1 MYNTDMPTRA
11 DLPSSGQL
19 LRSTIIAAGIAAALL
34 VTVVLPSEYG
44 IDPTGAGRALGLT
57 EMGQIKTQLAEEA
70 EADRANDQ
78 GVQIPAVPVTPG
90 SPANPEQRSSLL
102 GSLFAQLVI
111 GSAHAQGAPGAKSQE
126 FSVTLKP
133 GEGTEVK
140 ADMKK
145 GAKITYAWK
154 VAGGTVNHDTHGAG
168 PGGEVS
174 YSKGR
179 SVPGDEGELTA
190 AFDGNHGWFWRN
202 RGSAP
207 VTVTLTASGDFG
219 SLKQAK

>member
-11 DLPSSGQL
+11 ELPSSAQL
-19 LRSTIIAAGIAAALL
+19 VRSTLIAAGIAAALL
-34 VTVVLPSEYG
+34 VTVVLPAEYG
-44 IDPTGAGRALGLT
+44 IDPTGVGRALGLA
-57 EMGQIKTQLAEEA
+57 EMGEIKTQLAAEA
-70 EADRANDQ
+70 EADRAKDQ
-78 GVQIPAVPVTPG
+78 AAPTPAA
-90 SPANPEQRSSLL
+90 PAAPEQRSSLL
-102 GSLFAQLVI
+102 GSILAQLVI
-111 GSAHAQGAPGAKSQE
+111 GSAHAQTLVSAKSQE

-145 GAKITYAWK
+145 GAKLTYSWK
-154 VAGGTVNHDTHGAG
+154 VEGGTVNHDTHGDG
-168 PGGEVS
+168 PGGNETS

-179 SVPGDEGELTA
+179 GVPGDEGELMA

-207 VTVTLTASGDFG
+207 VTVKLTASGDFG
-219 SLKQAK
+219 SLKHMK

>member
-1 MYNTDMPTRA
+1 MYNTDMPSRA
-11 DLPSSGQL
+11 ELPSSGQL
-19 LRSTIIAAGIAAALL
+19 VRSTLIAAGVAAALL
-34 VTVVLPSEYG
+34 VTVVLPAEYG
-44 IDPTGAGRALGLT
+44 IDPTGAGRLLGLA
-57 EMGQIKTQLAEEA
+57 EMGEIKTQLHDEA
-70 EADRANDQ
+70 EADRAKDQ
-78 GVQIPAVPVTPG
+78 ANQAPAAPATPAT
-90 SPANPEQRSSLL
+90 PAPGQRSSLL
-102 GSLFAQLVI
+102 GSIFAQLVV
-111 GSAHAQGAPGAKSQE
+111 GSAQAQTPAAAKSQE
-126 FSVTLKP
+126 IAVTLKP

-145 GAKITYAWK
+145 GAKLTYSWK
-154 VAGGTVNHDTHGAG
+154 VEGGTVNHDTHGDG
-168 PGGEVS
+168 PGGNETS

-207 VTVTLTASGDFG
+207 VTVKLTASGDFG

>member
-11 DLPSSGQL
+11 DLPSSAQL
-19 LRSTIIAAGIAAALL
+19 LRSTLIAAGVAAALL

-57 EMGQIKTQLAEEA
+57 EMGEIKTQLAEEA
-70 EADRANDQ
+70 EADRAKDQ
-78 GVQIPAVPVTPG
+78 AAPTPAA
-90 SPANPEQRSSLL
+90 PAAPEQRSSLL
-102 GSLFAQLVI
+102 GSIFAQLVI
-111 GSAHAQGAPGAKSQE
+111 GSAQAQASAAKSQQI
-126 FSVTLKP
+126 SVTLQP

-140 ADMKK
+140 ADMKQ
-145 GAKITYAWK
+145 GAKLTYSWK
-154 VAGGTVNHDTHGAG
+154 VEGGTVNHDTHGAG
-168 PGGEVS
+168 PGGKEVS

-179 SVPGDEGELTA
+179 SVPGDEGEITA
-190 AFDGNHGWFWRN
+190 GFDGGHGWFWRN

-207 VTVTLTASGDFG
+207 VTVNLTATGDFG

>member
-11 DLPSSGQL
+11 DLPSSAQL
-19 LRSTIIAAGIAAALL
+19 LRSTLIAAGVAAAIL

-57 EMGQIKTQLAEEA
+57 EMGEIKTQLAEEA
-70 EADRANDQ
+70 EADRVKEQ
-78 GVQIPAVPVTPG
+78 TGQVPVAPATPG
-90 SPANPEQRSSLL
+90 QRSSLL
-102 GSLFAQLVI
+102 GSIFAQLVI
-111 GSAHAQGAPGAKSQE
+111 GSAQAQTATPKAKSE
-126 FSVTLKP
+126 NMSVTLAP

-140 ADMKK
+140 MDMRK
-145 GAKITYAWK
+145 GAKVTYVWK
-154 VAGGTVNHDTHGAG
+154 VESGTVNHDTHGEG
-168 PGGEVS
+168 SGNQIS

-179 SVPGDEGELTA
+179 GVPGDQGELTA

-219 SLKQAK
+219 SLKRAN